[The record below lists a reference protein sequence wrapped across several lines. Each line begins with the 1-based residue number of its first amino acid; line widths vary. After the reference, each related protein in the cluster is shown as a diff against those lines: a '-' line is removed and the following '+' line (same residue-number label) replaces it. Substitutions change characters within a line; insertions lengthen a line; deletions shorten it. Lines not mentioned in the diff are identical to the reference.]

1 MTNPTQEERRAAI
14 AVALRILDESEPM
27 MFDVGECVLVC
38 RVLLAAQQAFVE
50 RLAPV
55 YAAAQALVRDDGSQD
70 AKAWSAFKDVVLR
83 CRAYD
88 SRTIEPH
95 EPQTGAGR

>member
-1 MTNPTQEERRAAI
+1 VNDADRKRALELARH
-14 AVALRILDESEPM
+14 AVADATAPVEMRLISTA
-27 MFDVGECVLVC
+27 
-38 RVLLAAQQAFVE
+38 LLAMYDFGRE

-55 YAAAQALVRDDGSQD
+55 YHHALQLVRDDGSQD
-70 AKAWSAFKDVVLR
+70 AKAWFAFKDVVLR

>member
-1 MTNPTQEERRAAI
+1 VTVPTVEERRQAI
-14 AVALRILDESEPM
+14 AVARQFASDAATSADIRLLA
-27 MFDVGECVLVC
+27 LT
-38 RVLLAAQQAFVE
+38 LLAAQEAFIN

-70 AKAWSAFKDVVLR
+70 AKAWFAFKDVVLR